1 MQIWPLTVPLCIF
14 PRLRRWVL
22 ISVVLS
28 VAVLAAQSS
37 SRQAPATVPDSRK
50 AELQIVSPRSQSL
63 TLAGRK
69 FTRVWSVIFVDD
81 PKHPESFANEVILN
95 FYDWTPKPTAE
106 AVATVLSEE
115 RPGTRNVFLF
125 KTPDESGG
133 ELVYHIVSVSQG
145 LGDFVNVMSVA
156 GWEKSAVNVDFSHRL
171 RAGPDPKGT
180 EGEARQWLL
189 SEEGEAL
196 RDAVA
201 TLRIGIGWGEYL
213 KNVR

>member
-1 MQIWPLTVPLCIF
+1 
-14 PRLRRWVL
+14 
-22 ISVVLS
+22 
-28 VAVLAAQSS
+28 
-37 SRQAPATVPDSRK
+37 
-50 AELQIVSPRSQSL
+50 
-63 TLAGRK
+63 
-69 FTRVWSVIFVDD
+69 
-81 PKHPESFANEVILN
+81 
-95 FYDWTPKPTAE
+95 
-106 AVATVLSEE
+106 
-115 RPGTRNVFLF
+115 
-125 KTPDESGG
+125 
-133 ELVYHIVSVSQG
+133 
-145 LGDFVNVMSVA
+145 MSVA

>member
-69 FTRVWSVIFVDD
+69 FTRVDEYYDSATNVWSVIFVDD

-125 KTPDESGG
+125 
-133 ELVYHIVSVSQG
+133 
-145 LGDFVNVMSVA
+145 
-156 GWEKSAVNVDFSHRL
+156 
-171 RAGPDPKGT
+171 
-180 EGEARQWLL
+180 
-189 SEEGEAL
+189 
-196 RDAVA
+196 
-201 TLRIGIGWGEYL
+201 
-213 KNVR
+213 